1 MLNQCHL
8 YKYRNI
14 GIIFFGIKKNF
25 TAFMLTSK
33 FKIFL
38 AVVIANLFFVTSC
51 KKVENSTEFTSNEP
65 SLIVIQKNVYQPF
78 EAIFFKMDKPWS
90 NAPDSILFGGT
101 FMKIFNQDSFLVGVC
116 PELVPGKYTVKINDK
131 FKYEVD
137 LIKNADIDPIKVYD
151 SLMLITESIKMDPNI
166 AKQIGYLQDVVK
178 NEWAKLSESEKK
190 QMSQFLLLN
199 HFVENDA
206 LDFGDLSFLDSINGR
221 NENLNIDVAQ
231 NKFFIS
237 FLKSKVLLV
246 TGIAAIG
253 VGVLSAKTGF
263 GLIAI
268 GAGCILVYKYK
279 NSVINLINEWSI
291 SAIQFDNFSTV
302 EKRGVLQL
310 VNGISTK
317 VSVKGNC
324 SNISQND
331 RDRKDAQWLFGG
343 LNEIKSSVD
352 KLNSFINKFL
362 SYMPGVEQI
371 EWLNDGYLNPKDYKK
386 TLPLYFG
393 NLAIKNVSNSKIKLT
408 LQEDVN
414 GGIKVLTESTLTDS
428 TDFQFTLEYK
438 SKYKFDAP
446 NATKTFDAKFVPNSL
461 NGLWVCQNLTDFNE
475 KNFQEE
481 SCDTIKYNLIID
493 LNLVKRNFNLSSDSL
508 IWYDETQVKESYTN
522 RPSKCGGPYV
532 FQSKEI
538 ISARFKVTNRSGSV
552 VNFVG
557 DFSGE
562 TFTGSLTFSKLSDE
576 NNYSLNFQLTPISG
590 GDPGIS
596 FSNIKCI
603 R

>member
-1 MLNQCHL
+1 MLS
-8 YKYRNI
+8 
-14 GIIFFGIKKNF
+14 
-25 TAFMLTSK
+25 SK
-33 FKIFL
+33 FKLLLIF
-38 AVVIANLFFVTSC
+38 VFANLFFTTSC
-51 KKVENSTEFTSNEP
+51 KKDENSTGFNSDEP
-65 SLIVIQKNVYQPF
+65 SNIVIQKNVYQPF

-90 NAPDSILFGGT
+90 NAPDSVLFGGAY
-101 FMKIFNQDSFLVGVC
+101 MKVFNQDSFLVGVC

-137 LIKNADIDPIKVYD
+137 LIKNAEIDPIKVYD
-151 SLMLITESIKMDPNI
+151 SLMLITESIKKDPQI
-166 AKQIGYLQDVVK
+166 AKQVGYLQDVVK

-237 FLKSKVLLV
+237 FLKSKALLV

-253 VGVLSAKTGF
+253 VGVLSAKTGL

-279 NSVINLINEWSI
+279 NSIINLINEWSI
-291 SAIQFDNFSTV
+291 SAIQFDDFYSV

-331 RDRKDAQWLFGG
+331 RNRKDAQWLFGG
-343 LNEIKSSVD
+343 LNAIQSSVD
-352 KLNSFINKFL
+352 KLNSFINKFA
-362 SYMPGVEQI
+362 SYLPGVEQI
-371 EWLNDGYLNPKDYKK
+371 EWLNYGYLNPKDYKK

-393 NLAIKNVSNSKIKLT
+393 NLSIKNVSNSQIKLT

-414 GGIKVLTESTLTDS
+414 GEVKILTESAITD
-428 TDFQFTLEYK
+428 TTNFQFTLEYK

-446 NATKTFDAKFVPNSL
+446 NATKSFDAKFIPKTL
-461 NGLWVCQNLTDFNE
+461 NGFWVCQNLTDFNE
-475 KNFQEE
+475 KNTFEE
-481 SCDTIKYNLIID
+481 ICDTTLKYNLVVDYIM
-493 LNLVKRNFNLSSDSL
+493 VKRNFNLTKDSL
-508 IWYDETQVKESYTN
+508 FWYDEAQVKESSTN
-522 RPSKCGGPYV
+522 RPSKCGGAFE

-538 ISARFKVTNRSGSV
+538 TSARFKVVNRTGNIVSFNG
-552 VNFVG
+552 NFA
-557 DFSGE
+557 GE
-562 TFTGSLTFSKLSDE
+562 PVTGSLTFSMLTDE
-576 NNYSLNFQLTPISG
+576 NNYSLKIQLAPVSG
-590 GDPGIS
+590 GDPGTSIG
-596 FSNIKCI
+596 NIKCK